1 MDSKPGS
8 RTWISPITSESHSLL
23 SLSSFLV
30 NRNSLL
36 LLSFIMPLNYFFS
49 AASYCNTTDCDN
61 AGNDK
66 HMSFSDLGLSEWM
79 VRGCDKLGMQS
90 PRPVQR
96 HCIPKVL
103 EGRHVIG
110 IDKTG
115 SGKTA
120 AFALP
125 ILQRLGETPFG
136 VFALVLT
143 PTRELA
149 VQLAHQFWILGS
161 SLRLILTV
169 VVGGLDKRIQAKQL
183 VARPNLVIA
192 TPERLKILLQDNP
205 EIAPIFAATKVI
217 MIMMN
222 LVNILFLL
230 KIGLDTVPV

>member
-1 MDSKPGS
+1 
-8 RTWISPITSESHSLL
+8 
-23 SLSSFLV
+23 
-30 NRNSLL
+30 
-36 LLSFIMPLNYFFS
+36 MPLNYFFS

-66 HMSFSDLGLSEWM
+66 HTSFSDLGLSEWM

-192 TPERLKILLQDNP
+192 TPERLKVLLQDNP